1 MKTLPSCLCI
11 FGFAAAASA
20 GATLMDQVGADD
32 GSSVDTSNITACQYF
47 EAAYSIYSIATLD
60 NFDNSA
66 GSAASEAHAVV
77 SGWNGYA
84 TIDGVSGLQV
94 NFYMDPADAA
104 ASLVGYASSDHP
116 LATSASW
123 TGEGDLVEASGS
135 WALNAGINFVAVI
148 PSNEFASN
156 GQTGIT
162 LSFLDDLGDGTYWQA
177 NPGGGFGMPGNQ
189 QSGAGAS
196 AYRVLAGGPV
206 DPCDQPLG
214 DCSEDV
220 NGDGVFDVNDVLVI
234 IGTFG
239 DVGDGTFR
247 PAGDIWPM
255 PNGDCL
261 VDVND
266 LLAEIGVFGGDCLP
280 TGACCSVDSCTDG
293 VKEADCGDTWLG
305 DGSTCADCVAGAC
318 CASDGSCTYVIESDC
333 DGVFNAGVACAD
345 ANCMAAPA
353 NNDCSGALVIS
364 DGDTAIDNTTA
375 TSTGDEDFTLCDN
388 FGVEGVYNDLWF
400 SYDATCDGSVTIT
413 MCDTVDFD
421 SRIAVY
427 GACGGAMVACNDDC
441 GGSVNGLSSELT
453 VAAAMGDTIIIRVG
467 NFAEGGG
474 GTGTMN
480 VSCQAVAPGACCVGG
495 TDCLDGMT
503 EADCAAFGGT
513 FMGYGTDCAN
523 IACGAAGDTCADAWT
538 AVEGANAFDTTDA
551 TDSGYGEPDDTQC
564 DGTFLD
570 WMGSPDTWGVFQVP
584 SSGTLTV
591 SLCDATSYDTSLVLY
606 AGSDC
611 GSLTQIACNGDST
624 VETGCQSYYSGVYDI
639 PVSAGSVYIRIGG
652 WQAAQGSGTCTI
664 TFTGAG
670 ATGAC
675 CVAGSCVGEI
685 TLPDCDALG
694 GLWFNGDACADV
706 TCPATYVAGNCD
718 VDENVDHAGCA
729 CFVDGDDSETD
740 CNGGSN
746 LVVPTFTNLVLGQ
759 SHCCTSSVFV
769 DGPTGG
775 TYRDLDWWTNATINA
790 GGTFTFTIGAD
801 STCLILVVNLDAGTV
816 DYVADHAA
824 GFMGTHEFTLAAGNW
839 ASVGT
844 VSDWNT
850 AWICG
855 SGLETYTMQV
865 D

>member
-94 NFYMDPADAA
+94 NFYMDVADAA

-116 LATSASW
+116 LATSATW

-162 LSFLDDLGDGTYWQA
+162 LSFLDDLGDGTFWQA

-189 QSGAGAS
+189 QEGAGAS
-196 AYRVLAGGPV
+196 AYRVVAGGPV

-214 DCSEDV
+214 DCAEDV

-247 PAGDIWPM
+247 PAGDIHPM

-318 CASDGSCTYVIESDC
+318 CASDGSCTYVIGSDC
-333 DGVFNAGVACAD
+333 AGVFNAGVACAD

-388 FGVEGVYNDLWF
+388 FNVEGVYNDLWF

-453 VAAAMGDTIIIRVG
+453 VAADMGDPIIIRVG

-503 EADCAAFGGT
+503 EADCAAFGGA

-523 IACGAAGDTCADAWT
+523 ITCGAAGDTCADAWT
-538 AVEGANAFDTTDA
+538 AVEGAQTFDTTDA

-564 DGTFLD
+564 SGTYLD
-570 WMGSPDTWGVFQVP
+570 WMGSPDTWGVFQAP
-584 SSGTLTV
+584 SDGTLTV
-591 SLCDATSYDTSLVLY
+591 SLCDAGSYDTSLVLY

-624 VETGCQSYYSGVYDI
+624 VETGCQSYYSGVYDT

-652 WQAAQGSGTCTI
+652 WQGAQGPGTCTI

-706 TCPATYVAGNCD
+706 TCPATYVAGGCD
-718 VDENVDHAGCA
+718 VDENSLPGCA
-729 CFVDGDDSETD
+729 CVVDGDDSETD

-746 LVVPTFTNLVLGQ
+746 IVVPTYTDLTLGQ
-759 SHCCTSSVFV
+759 SICGTSSVFL
-769 DGPTGG
+769 DITGG
-775 TYRDLDWWTNATINA
+775 TYRDLDWWVNPTINA
-790 GGTFTFTIGAD
+790 GGTFTFTIGAN
-801 STCLILVVNLDAGTV
+801 STCLILVVNIDAGTV
-816 DYVADHAA
+816 DYIADHAA
-824 GFMGTHEFTLAAGNW
+824 GFMGTHELTIPAGNW
-839 ASVGT
+839 SEVAT

-855 SGLETYTMQV
+855 SGFETYTMQV